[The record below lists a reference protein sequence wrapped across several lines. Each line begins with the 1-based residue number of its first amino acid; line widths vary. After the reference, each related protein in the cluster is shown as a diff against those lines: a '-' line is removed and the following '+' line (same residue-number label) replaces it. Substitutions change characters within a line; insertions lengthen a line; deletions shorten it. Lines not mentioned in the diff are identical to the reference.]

1 MPIGR
6 NVRIKWGA
14 EDGARRASMLN
25 TPKNARRDMTH
36 LSKSAQVRCSG
47 TPTGPQYMQVTAPA
61 TVKRTKSTVHPVVVR

>member
-36 LSKSAQVRCSG
+36 LVAR
-47 TPTGPQYMQVTAPA
+47 
-61 TVKRTKSTVHPVVVR
+61 RDVV